1 MYSAHKKGTHSM
13 SSSGKRE
20 RTIKQERHTGHI
32 MTSQEWLDA
41 HGNMPPAKLVI
52 TDAGKQ
58 LTVSESHRKSRDGTY
73 RAGGPF
79 FTSRVT
85 DIFMPGYMM
94 SDYNAAQGKF
104 YSGPVCGLAP
114 TEAEMKALGYLNIPR
129 NFGSSN
135 ESQMNSDGTT
145 AISRCSPTNPASDL
159 GTSLA
164 EAVREG
170 IPTLPGIQA
179 WKAKTEVLKNLGSE
193 YLNYQ
198 FGWAPLQ
205 NEVNSVVNAARNHR
219 ELLSQYHRGEGS
231 DTHRE
236 FYFPSN
242 STHISGSVTKPG
254 LWSGVPWE
262 RTGFG
267 GTRQVSVVRETKK
280 WFEGVFTY
288 ALPSS
293 TDSWKR
299 ALGFGSDADALYG
312 LALSP
317 SVLWELT
324 PWSWA
329 VDWFSN
335 VGDVITN
342 VTNFGLAG
350 LVMRYG
356 FQMEESIERITAEG
370 RCPDTNQGTYVN
382 VTGHNPSWDLKHI
395 SSGNYKVGTESVT
408 KRRAP
413 ASPFGFS
420 IGWEGLSPT
429 QLAITAALGITRV
442 L

>member
-1 MYSAHKKGTHSM
+1 M
-13 SSSGKRE
+13 SSAGKRE
-20 RTIKQERHTGHI
+20 RVQTELRPAGRTITYE
-32 MTSQEWLDA
+32 EWLNRM
-41 HGNMPPAKLVI
+41 GNPATKPPSPTNI
-52 TDAGKQ
+52 GKQ
-58 LTVSESHRKSRDGTY
+58 VTVSESHRKSPDGAY

-85 DIFMPGYMM
+85 DIFKPGHVDM
-94 SDYNAAQGKF
+94 DYNQSSGRI
-104 YSGPVCGLAP
+104 YSGPVYGLFP
-114 TEAEMKALGYLNIPR
+114 TEAELKEVGYQNISR
-129 NFGSSN
+129 SYGAENVSG
-135 ESQMNSDGTT
+135 MTADGTT
-145 AISRCSPTNPASDL
+145 AIAQCSPTNPASDL

-170 IPTLPGIQA
+170 IPTLPGIQSWRA
-179 WKAKTEVLKNLGSE
+179 RTEVLKNLGSE

-205 NEVNSVVNAARNHR
+205 NEVNSVVNAARQHGN
-219 ELLSQYHRGEGS
+219 LLKQYRRGEGS

-236 FYFPSN
+236 FHFPS
-242 STHISGSVTKPG
+242 SVTQNSLPETHPG
-254 LWSGVPWE
+254 KWGGLPWE
-262 RTGFG
+262 RLYSTFK
-267 GTRQVSVVRETKK
+267 GTRQVSVVRETHR

-329 VDWFSN
+329 VDWFTN
-335 VGDVITN
+335 TGDLITN

-356 FQMEESIERITAEG
+356 YMMEESIERVTARG
-370 RCPDTNQGTYVN
+370 QCPEANVGEFFLAGNHQQNPTMVNIRHVPVGTYE
-382 VTGHNPSWDLKHI
+382 
-395 SSGNYKVGTESVT
+395 VGTESVT
-408 KRRAP
+408 KRRIP
-413 ASPFGFS
+413 ASPFGFGIS
-420 IGWEGLSPT
+420 WEGLSPT
-429 QLAITAALGITRV
+429 QIAITTALGITRV